1 VGGLAPF
8 ECLVSANLVDRFG
21 SYADRHVEN
30 PYDRTWSIAAARF
43 IVQFTFKQSLRP

>member
-1 VGGLAPF
+1 MQIENSYVK
-8 ECLVSANLVDRFG
+8 NQ